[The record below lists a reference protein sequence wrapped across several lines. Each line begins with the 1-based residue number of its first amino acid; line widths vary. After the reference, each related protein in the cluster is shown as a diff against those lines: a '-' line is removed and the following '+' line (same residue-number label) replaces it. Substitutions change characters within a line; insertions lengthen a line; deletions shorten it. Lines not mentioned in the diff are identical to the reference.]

1 MTSSTLGSAFLSRR
15 NFVSG
20 LLYRPHPKP
29 SSQLFLI
36 QTVNSPA
43 LPHLPAHFVWN
54 ASKTY
59 ILYIENIRL
68 YAVKY
73 VTAGTSRFLAQ
84 MMTSLRILFYI
95 HSNKQKIQRKEGTKK
110 KGSSQRPTEERGRD
124 ERENS
129 SWKTFKTMIATERA
143 DISLRMFTT
152 FHVYNARCM

>member
-84 MMTSLRILFYI
+84 MMTSSFLSSYSTFTVTSKKYKGRRE
-95 HSNKQKIQRKEGTKK
+95 QRKKEVPKDRQRREEGMK
-110 KGSSQRPTEERGRD
+110 ERIPP
-124 ERENS
+124 ERLS
-129 SWKTFKTMIATERA
+129 RQ
-143 DISLRMFTT
+143 
-152 FHVYNARCM
+152 